1 MANKPSKQL
10 VQRAMVIMVVTCI
23 IGFGVG
29 VAGLV
34 NVQLINA
41 EEYRQ
46 KAEVQQLNDKTISAE
61 RGTIY
66 DRNMN
71 ILSQSANVW
80 KVYINPSKIESEET
94 RGNITKSLCEILE
107 LDYDTVY
114 SKASKSKYGYMSIK
128 TQVENEDKLKVSE
141 LIKNN
146 KGYNQIIG
154 IDPDTKRYYP
164 YMSFASTVLG
174 FTGVDDTGRS
184 GLEYFYNDTL
194 TGVPGRIIT
203 AKNAMQ
209 GDMPTQFESTYDA
222 KQGTSLVLT
231 IDQVVQYYLDKGLQQ
246 AVTDFNA
253 SYGYGIVMD
262 VKTGAILAMST
273 KPDFDPN
280 EPYEIANKTLLEE
293 INKIPNEAERKKA
306 LSNTRYAQWRNRT
319 ISDTYEPGSVFK
331 VITASAVIEEN
342 LVSDN
347 ETFVCTGSIQI
358 ADRTFHCHK
367 RDGGHGSENFT
378 QALMNSCNPVFV
390 TVGQRLG
397 AEKFFKYFEAF
408 GLSESTGVDL
418 PAEATPVAN
427 VTYHTANKLGIVE
440 LSSSSFGQSFQV
452 SPIQMI
458 SAVAAIGN
466 GGKLMRPYI
475 VSSTLDENGNTTSVT
490 APTIKRQVVS
500 QKTASKVAEMMEAV
514 ATSGTGRNAYVAG
527 YRVAGKTGTSQK
539 LTTQGK
545 YIASFAGFAP
555 ANDPQIAVL
564 IVVDEPIG
572 GSYTGGAVAAP
583 VAAEVMEETLKYL
596 NIEPQ
601 YTDEELAKLDV
612 KTPNLV
618 GRTVADATKELKTK
632 GFTLKIIGNGEKVA
646 NQTPAYNQVL
656 PKNGLVVL
664 YTDDTK
670 ETTKTKAPVLTG
682 LTLAEVNRV
691 AVAAGVNIKVSGYAS
706 GSEVVSYRQSV
717 LPETEV
723 EMGTIVTVSFKSN
736 AGVSDLA

>member
-23 IGFGVG
+23 LGFGVG
-29 VAGLV
+29 VLGLV

-80 KVYINPSKIESEET
+80 KVYINPSKIENEET
-94 RGNITKSLCEILE
+94 REDITKGLCEILE
-107 LDYDTVY
+107 LDYDIVY
-114 SKASKSKYGYMSIK
+114 GKASKSKYGYMSIQ
-128 TQVENEDKLKVSE
+128 TQIENDNKLKVCE
-141 LIKNN
+141 FIKNN

-174 FTGVDDTGRS
+174 FTGTDDTGRS
-184 GLEYFYNDTL
+184 GLEYFYNDKL

-209 GDMPTQFESTYDA
+209 GDMPTQYESTYDA

-231 IDQVVQYYLDKGLQQ
+231 IDQVVQYYLDKGLEQ

-293 INKIPNEAERKKA
+293 INKIPDEAERKKA
-306 LSNTRYAQWRNRT
+306 FSNTRYAQWRNRT

-331 VITASAVIEEN
+331 VVTAAAAIEEN

-466 GGKLMRPYI
+466 GGKLMMPFI
-475 VSSTLDENGNTTSVT
+475 VSSTLDEKGNTTSVT
-490 APTIKRQVVS
+490 SPTIKRQVVS

-596 NIEPQ
+596 NVEPQ

-618 GRTVADATKELKTK
+618 GRTVADVTKELKTK
-632 GFTLKIIGNGEKVA
+632 GFNIKIIGSGEKVA

-656 PKNGLVVL
+656 PKSGLVVI

-670 ETTKTKAPVLTG
+670 ETTKTKVPVLTG

-706 GSEVVSYRQSV
+706 GSEIVSYRQSV
-717 LPETEV
+717 SPETEV